1 MPLFDKVERLL
12 NDDQQAT
19 CWARAWSKSDL
30 CDWPKIL
37 HGWKT
42 MLLRSTF
49 MGPSQISAD
58 PIHRPFSRIP
68 AKPNQVAIVAIH
80 ELSFRKFRKMGR
92 MTSFV
97 VVSLIEISFPFY
109 EWYNLRLFS
118 FNTITQSSIYTRE
131 EGEARSEEGGARREK
146 RGGRG
151 GGLGGQWFGT
161 PP

>member
-1 MPLFDKVERLL
+1 MTY
-12 NDDQQAT
+12 N
-19 CWARAWSKSDL
+19 
-30 CDWPKIL
+30 WPELDPFQICVTGRKRP

-131 EGEARSEEGGARREK
+131 EGEARSEK
-146 RGGRG
+146 G
-151 GGLGGQWFGT
+151 GGLVLVVSGPGHPHKYDNKRTTFVSNT
-161 PP
+161 